1 MKELIFLKEQRGKNM
16 LNLDDWQKEVLFYDG
31 NISVRSGRQCGK
43 STVIS
48 IKAADYAIIHPNKL
62 ILVVAATERQAYLLF
77 EKVLNYLME
86 YHKKYIKIGK
96 DRPTKHKISLKNGST
111 IHCLPTGTDGY
122 SIRGYTVDMLIADE
136 AAFIDEAVWTAITPM
151 LATTHGKIIL
161 LSTPHG
167 REGYYY
173 NSFSDPAFKTWHIRS
188 EDCPRIDKNFLAR
201 EKATMTKIAYF
212 QEYEAEFIDNLRRFF
227 PDPIIKQCIV
237 PPETQS
243 GVNLSPKLPF
253 FISGGDTYAGVDVAR
268 MGEDQTVIVSIKR
281 DGDSCKMIDLEITTK
296 TLLTETIDRI
306 KNADKIHDYNKIYI
320 DDGGVGSGVFDVL
333 LRDDQTHRKVVAI
346 NNASRSLDNDDKK
359 RKRILK
365 DDLYAN
371 LLRLMEQSKITLWD
385 NDELI
390 LSLKSVQYE
399 IDLETKKMIIFGNYT
414 HIVEALIRAAWCM
427 NSKSLNI
434 WVRSC

>member
-1 MKELIFLKEQRGKNM
+1 M
-16 LNLDDWQKEVLFYDG
+16 
-31 NISVRSGRQCGK
+31 
-43 STVIS
+43 
-48 IKAADYAIIHPNKL
+48 
-62 ILVVAATERQAYLLF
+62 VVAATERQAYLLF
-77 EKVLNYLME
+77 EKILNYLMDN
-86 YHKKYIKIGK
+86 YKKYIKAGK
-96 DRPTKHKISLKNGST
+96 DRPTKHKISLKNNST

-151 LATTHGKIIL
+151 LATTKGTIIL

-167 REGYYY
+167 KEGYYY
-173 NSFSDPAFKTWHIRS
+173 NCFSDAAFRPWHISS
-188 EDCPRIDKNFLAR
+188 EDCPRMDKDFLAR
-201 EKATMTKIAYF
+201 ERATMTKVAYA
-212 QEYEAEFIDNLRRFF
+212 QEYLAMFVDDLRRFF
-227 PDPIIKQCIV
+227 SDEVIKQCMV
-237 PPETQS
+237 ATDKSVQNS
-243 GVNLSPKLPF
+243 FFLPSF
-253 FISGGDTYAGVDVAR
+253 QFSSDTYAGVDIAR
-268 MGEDQTVIVSIKR
+268 MGEDQTVIITIKK
-281 DGDSCKMIDLEITTK
+281 DGEYCKMLDMEITTK

-306 KNADKIHDYNKIYI
+306 KNSDKTHDYNKIYI
-320 DDGGVGSGVFDVL
+320 DDGGIGSGVFDVL

-371 LLRLMEQSKITLWD
+371 LLRLMEQRKIELWN

-434 WVRSC
+434 WVR